1 MPDKAPITAQT
12 GFSSLKWNDPSVRS
26 AFFQFIAV
34 VLLFWLFW
42 QIFNNTLTNMEKR
55 GISTGFAF
63 LNREAGFG
71 ILMSLIDYDE
81 TYSYGRTF
89 FVGLINTL
97 LVSSVS
103 IVFATIIGFVI
114 GIARLSNNW
123 LVSRMAA
130 VYIETIRNLPLLLQI
145 IFWAIILRSLP
156 GPSHSLKMGESFFLN
171 NRGLFAPR
179 PIYEDG
185 FGFVLIALLVAFG
198 IVAYLRRWAKKR
210 HDQTGQRFPI
220 FWLSIGLLVLLPS
233 LLFIAMGGPI
243 SWEVT
248 ELARFGMRGGL
259 NIIPEFIALGW
270 ALATYTGAFIAE
282 IVRSGIQAVN
292 KGQTE
297 AAHAL
302 GLRNGPTLRL
312 VIVPQAMRVI
322 IPPLTSQYLNLTKNS
337 SLATAIGYPDL
348 VAVFAGTTL
357 NQTGQALEII
367 GITMA
372 TYLTISL
379 VISAFM
385 NWYNHKMAL
394 VER

>member
-1 MPDKAPITAQT
+1 
-12 GFSSLKWNDPSVRS
+12 
-26 AFFQFIAV
+26 
-34 VLLFWLFW
+34 
-42 QIFNNTLTNMEKR
+42 MEKR

-156 GPSHSLKMGESFFLN
+156 GPSNSLKMGESFFLN

-185 FGFVLIALLVAFG
+185 FGLSLIH
-198 IVAYLRRWAKKR
+198 I
-210 HDQTGQRFPI
+210 
-220 FWLSIGLLVLLPS
+220 
-233 LLFIAMGGPI
+233 
-243 SWEVT
+243 
-248 ELARFGMRGGL
+248 
-259 NIIPEFIALGW
+259 
-270 ALATYTGAFIAE
+270 
-282 IVRSGIQAVN
+282 
-292 KGQTE
+292 
-297 AAHAL
+297 
-302 GLRNGPTLRL
+302 
-312 VIVPQAMRVI
+312 
-322 IPPLTSQYLNLTKNS
+322 
-337 SLATAIGYPDL
+337 
-348 VAVFAGTTL
+348 
-357 NQTGQALEII
+357 
-367 GITMA
+367 
-372 TYLTISL
+372 
-379 VISAFM
+379 
-385 NWYNHKMAL
+385 
-394 VER
+394 